1 MVMVLSKAPEQVAPM
16 PSVMSAAERERMIV
30 RHAPLV
36 RQVLGRLT
44 VILPQVL
51 DRDDLLGYGTIGLIE
66 AVDRFNPS
74 LGTSFEGFAAERIR
88 GSVIDSLRAS
98 DWIPRTAR
106 KRARDITRTFG
117 ELEQR
122 LGRPPADEEVAEAL
136 DLSLPQLH
144 RAMADAVTTMVSL
157 QRPMR
162 SPDGEEGGALLIDAI
177 ADEGAEPGQEIEQ
190 AELHAHVVQ
199 ALGKLDER
207 ERLVLSL
214 YYEQSLTLKEIG
226 QVMEISESRV
236 WQLHAR
242 AIMRIR
248 ASIGIETGRPSLR
261 KGASS

>member
-1 MVMVLSKAPEQVAPM
+1 MVALLSKAPEQVGRPPCAY
-16 PSVMSAAERERMIV
+16 SAEERERMIV
-30 RHAPLV
+30 HHAPLV
-36 RQVLGRLT
+36 RQVVGRLM
-44 VILPQVL
+44 VILPQAL
-51 DRDDLLGYGTIGLIE
+51 DRDDLLGYGAIGLIE

-88 GSVIDSLRAS
+88 GSVIDALRAM

-106 KRARDITRTFG
+106 KRARDIQRTFG
-117 ELEQR
+117 ELEES
-122 LGRPPADEEVAEAL
+122 LGRPPDDEEVAEAL
-136 DLSLPQLH
+136 GLSLTQLR

-162 SPDGEEGGALLIDAI
+162 APDGDEPGAMLIDSI
-177 ADEGAEPGQEIEQ
+177 ADNDLGPSQEVEQ
-190 AELHAHVVQ
+190 AELHGHVLD
-199 ALGKLDER
+199 ALRQLEER

-226 QVMEISESRV
+226 QVLEISESRV

-248 ASIGIETGRPSLR
+248 VSIGSETGRTSLR
-261 KGASS
+261 KGA

>member
-1 MVMVLSKAPEQVAPM
+1 MAALLSKAPEQVRRPPCAF
-16 PSVMSAAERERMIV
+16 SAAERERMIV
-30 RHAPLV
+30 RYAPLV
-36 RQVLGRLT
+36 RQVVGRLM
-44 VILPQVL
+44 VVLPQAL
-51 DRDDLLGYGTIGLIE
+51 DRDDLLGYGAIGLIE

-88 GSVIDSLRAS
+88 GSVIDALRAT
-98 DWIPRTAR
+98 DWVPRTAR
-106 KRARDITRTFG
+106 KRARDIQRTFT
-117 ELEQR
+117 ELEES

-136 DLSLPQLH
+136 DLSLTQLH

-162 SPDGEEGGALLIDAI
+162 ASDGEEPGAMLIDSI
-177 ADEGAEPGQEIEQ
+177 ADDEPGPSQALEQ
-190 AELHAHVVQ
+190 AELHSHVLD
-199 ALGKLDER
+199 ALRHLDER

-226 QVMEISESRV
+226 QVLEISESRV

-248 ASIGIETGRPSLR
+248 VYIGIETGRDSLR
-261 KGASS
+261 KGA